1 MTTYTPD
8 EYRAQ
13 AKQMMFIGRQVP
25 ETSAI
30 EGEVF
35 FLYGAGAAMLEV
47 AAAQLANLQTSL
59 ELTENAYNASLDL
72 QSTLLD
78 RCERLQALVDSQRKI
93 IDTQASFAQTQPNE
107 IPERVRIKE

>member
-13 AKQMMFIGRQVP
+13 ARKMMLIGRQVP
-25 ETSAI
+25 ATSAI
-30 EGEVF
+30 EVEVF

-59 ELTENAYNASLDL
+59 ELTETAYSASVDL
-72 QSTLLD
+72 QHTLL
-78 RCERLQALVDSQRKI
+78 ERVEKLQALVASQRKI